1 MMSTEMQE
9 MVAGWDMT
17 DRMLW
22 AQEGCDK
29 DEQQWRTVL
38 DIAGHAG
45 MQEAEI
51 DGADSDEWS
60 EEFEEL
66 IDLVAKRWDAEYEEF
81 CKPHMSVN
89 VIWNPHMN
97 GGEYEAFFDG
107 DTTNYEIW
115 DKDDVGKY
123 WMATMA
129 IDETEVLH
137 GDDVAEWLQG
147 EIEAGLTYEEM
158 LEQI

>member
-1 MMSTEMQE
+1 MMNKEMQNN
-9 MVAGWDMT
+9 
-17 DRMLW
+17 
-22 AQEGCDK
+22 
-29 DEQQWRTVL
+29 
-38 DIAGHAG
+38 
-45 MQEAEI
+45 EI
-51 DGADSDEWS
+51 
-60 EEFEEL
+60 
-66 IDLVAKRWDAEYEEF
+66 K
-81 CKPHMSVN
+81 VN
-89 VIWNPHMN
+89 VIYNPYMN

-107 DTTNYEIW
+107 DPTNYEIW

-129 IDETEVLH
+129 IEETEVLH